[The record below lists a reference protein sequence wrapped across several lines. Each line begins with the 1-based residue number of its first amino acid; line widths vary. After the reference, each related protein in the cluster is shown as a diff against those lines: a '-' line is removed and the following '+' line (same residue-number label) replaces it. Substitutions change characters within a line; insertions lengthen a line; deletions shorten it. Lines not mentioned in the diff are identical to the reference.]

1 MQIERSDTNY
11 LVVNG
16 LPDGSKVI
24 VDSRNEKVFALNPTA
39 GAAWDAC
46 SSQTTLAAVAED
58 MRRTCDPAITEEVA
72 EQAIAQLQEKEL
84 VKTSGLLRKANRR
97 QVLAGLGAV
106 ALPLVVSMTMTEQRA
121 FAAVANSGQPAGNTG
136 GIGGTGGN
144 GGNDNPGEKVCF
156 NFDKVT
162 GGCGHVP
169 PPGSGNDGF
178 DIAINKHF

>member
-1 MQIERSDTNY
+1 MQIERRDTNN

-24 VDSRNEKVFALNPTA
+24 VDSSNDKVFALNPTA

-58 MRRTCDPAITEEVA
+58 MRRTCNPAITDEVA
-72 EQAIAQLQEKEL
+72 EQAIVQLQEKEL
-84 VKTSGLLRKANRR
+84 VKSSGLLRNASRR

-106 ALPLVVSMTMTEQRA
+106 ALPLVVSMSLTEQRA
-121 FAAVANSGQPAGNTG
+121 FAQVANSGAP
-136 GIGGTGGN
+136 TGGN

-156 NFDKVT
+156 SFEKIA
-162 GGCGHVP
+162 GGCGDGPRPEPINH
-169 PPGSGNDGF
+169 GF
-178 DIAINKHF
+178 DIEKLKFD